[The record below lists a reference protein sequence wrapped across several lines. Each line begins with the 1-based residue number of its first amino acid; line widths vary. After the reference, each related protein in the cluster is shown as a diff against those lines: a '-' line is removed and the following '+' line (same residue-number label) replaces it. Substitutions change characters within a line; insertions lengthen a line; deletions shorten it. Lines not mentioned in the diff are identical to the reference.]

1 MSKKYNF
8 KEVKLENLPEYI
20 RENSILIEI
29 LKENDEV
36 ILIDAYYLS
45 KEIDMFNTKIYSNN
59 DLLRMIKITSYF
71 NLKKIPMCI
80 LNYIFHNDCQ
90 EKSFLKFLKNND
102 EYEIVNYLLKL
113 VEMRKWKCPYDI
125 AIELND
131 FELFCR
137 LHKSGCYNSLENEIR
152 SEKIQLAYR
161 SEILNYIKQNKDIKL
176 SAYAMRI
183 LKNI

>member
-8 KEVKLENLPEYI
+8 KEVKLEHLPEYI

-29 LKENDEV
+29 FKENDDL
-36 ILIDAYYLS
+36 ILIDEYYLS
-45 KEIDMFNTKIYSNN
+45 KEIDIFNTKIYSNN
-59 DLLRMIKITSYF
+59 DLVRMIKITSYF

-80 LNYIFHNDCQ
+80 LNYIFHDDCQ
-90 EKSFLKFLKNND
+90 EKDFLKFLKQND
-102 EYEIVNYLLKL
+102 NYEIVNYLIKL

-137 LHKSGCYNSLENEIR
+137 LHKSGCYNSLEN
-152 SEKIQLAYR
+152 KIINNNIFRPQSR
-161 SEILNYIKQNKDIKL
+161 EILNYAK
-176 SAYAMRI
+176 M
-183 LKNI
+183 NINIELFMYSMKGRF